1 MQLCIFVKSHRSPFP
16 SLPARHQSG
25 NNSGVLHTGIYY
37 TPGSL
42 KAQLCVKGIAM
53 AYDYC
58 DKKGIPYKKC
68 GKVRREGERGGERG
82 RGRDIRT
89 EEERK
94 RTETWERARWKK
106 NGIES

>member
-68 GKVRREGERGGERG
+68 GKVRREGERGGEAETSGQRRREKGQRPG
-82 RGRDIRT
+82 REQGG
-89 EEERK
+89 
-94 RTETWERARWKK
+94 KK
-106 NGIES
+106 ME